1 MMRSIIRMIKYSLQG
16 LFRNFWLSVVTLFLL
31 ILTLLSVNLI
41 LGISVLSQALAG
53 KLGEEITAQI
63 FLNSGVTV
71 AEQGALYGYLTTL
84 PETKRVVLI
93 DAEENLE
100 AFKLRHADDEQILAG
115 LGEVGENPFGPM
127 IRVAAK
133 DPLNFPLILEAVSGS
148 PEFSSLIES
157 TSLSDY
163 APIATRLGEITNRV
177 TVGGWSIS
185 ILFGLISLMI
195 IFNSIR
201 LGIYVRREEIG
212 VMKLV
217 GAKDWFIKGPFV
229 VEGLILVTVAVV
241 IVNLIGW
248 GLWHYGLPSLE
259 RFVGDYHFIAGAI
272 TIPDLVFYLTAEYLI
287 MAVCVAITI
296 IWSMRKHLKI

>member
-287 MAVCVAITI
+287 MAVCVALTI

>member
-229 VEGLILVTVAVV
+229 VEGLILVTVAV
-241 IVNLIGW
+241 LFP
-248 GLWHYGLPSLE
+248 LQ
-259 RFVGDYHFIAGAI
+259 RTF
-272 TIPDLVFYLTAEYLI
+272 T
-287 MAVCVAITI
+287 
-296 IWSMRKHLKI
+296 